1 MNSSKQ
7 NNACRLSLLLAALL
21 ISGLNQFSHAAEPVR
36 LTTDGKMKQDLCF
49 THDTQ
54 ELIYSVLK
62 TPQLIKLQRLNL
74 ESGNVEDFHTSA
86 NTNEIYID
94 FAKDMKHYAY
104 IRNDG
109 NLHTSLQ
116 VQDVEKGEVYSL
128 NPGGGFACV
137 RALTIS
143 PDGQNVVYSFP
154 EMNGSQQLWQTDNK
168 LQNKTELTKSDF
180 IDAYPRYS
188 PTGNVLTFTSTRS
201 GNFDIFRMSADGT
214 GIFQLTDHSGI
225 DTRPSF
231 SPDGSKIVYTSL
243 RQGNYEIFIMNAD
256 GSNQKQ
262 VTSNSGKDDF
272 ACWHPDGKRIVYVGT
287 VKGKRD
293 IYSISVEGMLD

>member
-1 MNSSKQ
+1 MNSSKRLGVY
-7 NNACRLSLLLAALL
+7 RLSLVLLSLHIASLYVLL
-21 ISGLNQFSHAAEPVR
+21 NAAEPVR

-49 THDTQ
+49 THDTK

-74 ESGNVEDFHTSA
+74 ASGSIEDFHTSA
-86 NTNEIYID
+86 NTNEISID
-94 FAKDMKHYAY
+94 FARDMKHYAY

-109 NLHTSLQ
+109 NLHTVIQ
-116 VQDVEKGEVYSL
+116 VQDVENGELHSL

-143 PDGQNVVYSFP
+143 PDGENVVYSFP
-154 EMNGSQQLWQTDNK
+154 ETNGSQQLWQTDNK
-168 LQNKTELTKSDF
+168 LQNKKELTKSDF

-188 PTGNVLTFTSTRS
+188 PNGNVLTFTSTRS
-201 GNFDIFRMSADGT
+201 GNFDIFRMSAAGT
-214 GIFQLTDHSGI
+214 GIFQLTDHPGI

-262 VTSNSGKDDF
+262 ITKNPGKDDF
-272 ACWHPDGKRIVYVGT
+272 ACWHPDGKQILYVGD
-287 VKGKRD
+287 VKGKKD
-293 IYSISVEGMLD
+293 IYSISVERMLD

>member
-7 NNACRLSLLLAALL
+7 TRVNGLSIRLAILL
-21 ISGLNQFSHAAEPVR
+21 IIGLSPFADAAEPMR
-36 LTTDGKMKQDLCF
+36 LTSDGKMKQDLCF

-74 ESGNVEDFHTSA
+74 DSGTVEDFHTSA

-109 NLHTSLQ
+109 NLHTVLQ
-116 VQDVEKGEVYSL
+116 VQDVENGELHSL

-154 EMNGSQQLWQTDNK
+154 ETNGSQQLWQTDNK

-180 IDAYPRYS
+180 IDAYPRFS

-214 GIFQLTDHSGI
+214 GIFQLTDHPGI

-272 ACWHPDGKRIVYVGT
+272 ACWHPDGKRIVYVGE

>member
-1 MNSSKQ
+1 
-7 NNACRLSLLLAALL
+7 
-21 ISGLNQFSHAAEPVR
+21 
-36 LTTDGKMKQDLCF
+36 
-49 THDTQ
+49 
-54 ELIYSVLK
+54 
-62 TPQLIKLQRLNL
+62 
-74 ESGNVEDFHTSA
+74 
-86 NTNEIYID
+86 
-94 FAKDMKHYAY
+94 MKHYAY

-109 NLHTSLQ
+109 NLHTVLQ
-116 VQDVEKGEVYSL
+116 VQDVENGELHSL

-154 EMNGSQQLWQTDNK
+154 ETNGSQQLWQTDNK

-180 IDAYPRYS
+180 IDAYPRFS

-214 GIFQLTDHSGI
+214 GIFQLTDHPGI

-272 ACWHPDGKRIVYVGT
+272 ACWHPDGKRIVYVGE

-293 IYSISVEGMLD
+293 IYSISVQDMLD

>member
-7 NNACRLSLLLAALL
+7 TRVNGLSIRLAILL
-21 ISGLNQFSHAAEPVR
+21 IIGLSRFADAAEPVR
-36 LTTDGKMKQDLCF
+36 LTNDGKMKQDLCF

-62 TPQLIKLQRLNL
+62 TPQLIKLQRLNID
-74 ESGNVEDFHTSA
+74 SGTIEDFHTSA

-109 NLHTSLQ
+109 NLHTVLQ
-116 VQDVEKGEVYSL
+116 VQDVENGELHSL

-154 EMNGSQQLWQTDNK
+154 ETNGSQQLWQTDNK

-180 IDAYPRYS
+180 IDAYPRFS

-214 GIFQLTDHSGI
+214 GIFQLTDHPGI

-272 ACWHPDGKRIVYVGT
+272 ACWHPDGKRIVYVGE

-293 IYSISVEGMLD
+293 IYSISVQDMLD

>member
-1 MNSSKQ
+1 MNCSKLIHQ
-7 NNACRLSLLLAALL
+7 FGLLLGFIG
-21 ISGLNQFSHAAEPVR
+21 ISFCQQTFSAEPVR
-36 LTTDGKMKQDLCF
+36 LTDDGKMKQDLVF
-49 THDTQ
+49 TYDTQ

-62 TPQLIKLQRLNL
+62 TPLLIKLQRLNV
-74 ESGNVEDFHTSA
+74 ESGAVEDFHTSA
-86 NTNEIYID
+86 NTNEIYVD

-109 NLHTSLQ
+109 NLHTALQ
-116 VQDVEKGEVYSL
+116 VQDVDNGQLYNL

-154 EMNGSQQLWQTDNK
+154 ESNGSQQLWQTDNK
-168 LQNKTELTKSDF
+168 LENKKELTKSDF

-188 PTGNVLTFTSTRS
+188 PIGNVIAFTSTRS

-214 GIFQLTDHSGI
+214 GIFQLTDNPGI

-243 RQGNYEIFIMNAD
+243 RQGNYEVFIMNAD

-262 VTSNSGKDDF
+262 ITNNPGKDDF
-272 ACWHPDGKRIVYVGT
+272 ACWHPDGKRIFYVGD
-287 VKGKRD
+287 VKGKKD
-293 IYSISVEGMLD
+293 IYSISVEELLD

>member
-1 MNSSKQ
+1 MNSSKRLGVY
-7 NNACRLSLLLAALL
+7 RLSLVLLSLHIASLYVLL
-21 ISGLNQFSHAAEPVR
+21 NAAEPVR

-49 THDTQ
+49 THDTK

-74 ESGNVEDFHTSA
+74 ASGSIEDFHTSA

-94 FAKDMKHYAY
+94 FARDMKHYAY

-109 NLHTSLQ
+109 NLHTVIQ
-116 VQDVEKGEVYSL
+116 VQDVENGELHSL

-143 PDGQNVVYSFP
+143 PDGENVVYSFP
-154 EMNGSQQLWQTDNK
+154 ETNGSQQLWQTDNK
-168 LQNKTELTKSDF
+168 LQNKKELTKSDF

-188 PTGNVLTFTSTRS
+188 PNGNVLTFTSTRS
-201 GNFDIFRMSADGT
+201 GNFDIFRMSAAGT
-214 GIFQLTDHSGI
+214 GIFQLTDHPGI

-262 VTSNSGKDDF
+262 ITKNPGKDDF
-272 ACWHPDGKRIVYVGT
+272 ACWHPDGKRILYVGE
-287 VKGKRD
+287 VRGKKD
-293 IYSISVEGMLD
+293 IYSISVEGMLE

>member
-7 NNACRLSLLLAALL
+7 RLGITLWILVIGVQLT
-21 ISGLNQFSHAAEPVR
+21 AAEPIQ
-36 LTTDGKMKQDLCF
+36 LTHDGKMKQDLCF
-49 THDTQ
+49 THDTH

-62 TPQLIKLQRLNL
+62 TPLLIKLQRLNL
-74 ESGNVEDFHTSA
+74 ESGKIEDFHANA
-86 NTNEIYID
+86 NTNEIYIE

-109 NLHTSLQ
+109 NLHTVLQ
-116 VQDVEKGEVYSL
+116 VQDVDKGQLYSL
-128 NPGGGFACV
+128 NPGGGFACI

-143 PDGQNVVYSFP
+143 PDGQNIVYSFP
-154 EMNGSQQLWQTDNK
+154 ESRGSQQLWMTDNK
-168 LQNKTELTKSDF
+168 LENKTELTKSDF
-180 IDAYPRYS
+180 IDAYPRFS

-201 GNFDIFRMSADGT
+201 GNFDIFRMSVDGT
-214 GIFQLTDHSGI
+214 GIFQLTDHPGI

-262 VTSNSGKDDF
+262 VTNNPGKDDF
-272 ACWHPDGKRIVYVGT
+272 ACWHPDGKRILYVGE
-287 VKGKRD
+287 VRGKKD
-293 IYSISVEGMLD
+293 IYSISVEGMLE